1 MAAGR
6 WLVAALVGAMMT
18 ASGPATAQ
26 NVDPDV
32 TPDET
37 PWVNP
42 ETGEPAPLPAPDAGP
57 PVGAMTLDRLDTL
70 ITAVDGQ
77 SQRSEAGNGWELTV
91 AETPVTVVC
100 DPTHDRMRIMVGIA
114 PAADLDQTLLY
125 RMMQA
130 NFDSALDARY
140 AIARDILW
148 ATFIHPLSPLT
159 DRQFLE
165 GLGQTVNVART
176 FGSTFTSGALTF
188 QGGDSQGL
196 IERALID
203 QLLEKGQGI

>member
-18 ASGPATAQ
+18 ASAPATAQ
-26 NVDPDV
+26 EVAPD
-32 TPDET
+32 DT

-42 ETGEPAPLPAPDAGP
+42 ERGEPAPDAPPPA
-57 PVGAMTLDRLDTL
+57 GAMTLDRLDTL
-70 ITAVDGQ
+70 IKAVDGQ
-77 SQRSEAGNGWELTV
+77 AQRSEAGNGWELTV

-100 DPTHDRMRIMVGIA
+100 DPNHDRMRITVGIA